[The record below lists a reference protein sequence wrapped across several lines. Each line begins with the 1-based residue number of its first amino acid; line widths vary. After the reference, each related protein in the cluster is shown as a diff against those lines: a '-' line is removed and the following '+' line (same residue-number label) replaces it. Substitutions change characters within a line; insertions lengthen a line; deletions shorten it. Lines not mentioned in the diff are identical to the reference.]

1 MSYLKTIVRFVV
13 KNPPGSY
20 HPFTPIRDER
30 PLLSSFMRDAVGA
43 QERPTRPGTFQS
55 VFRPGVDMREISSSD
70 FTALEG
76 QGGASEYF
84 LNNIDLDN
92 YIR

>member
-1 MSYLKTIVRFVV
+1 M
-13 KNPPGSY
+13 
-20 HPFTPIRDER
+20 
-30 PLLSSFMRDAVGA
+30 MDAVGA

-84 LNNIDLDN
+84 LNKSSVN
-92 YIR
+92 